1 MSLPKFPEG
10 FSADFLNLTL
20 SEKFLPSGISIQDV
34 STEPLAEGTG
44 MMADI
49 SKLTFKYN
57 TEPAHLPFSVIAKY
71 ASENSTNR
79 EVAMNMNLYERETRF
94 ADELDPQTDARCP
107 AFYYCALD
115 GDNFLIL
122 MEDLSDYEV
131 GDQAIGA
138 SLEQT
143 ELAIDELA
151 KLHSAFWDQT
161 STLKWVPGIAK
172 SYHADNMRNWSRT
185 GWDPMVKAFGEFV
198 PESVR
203 NHRDRFLES
212 VPALQLERMSGP
224 NTLCHGDFRMPN
236 LLFGVDP
243 GHHPLA
249 ILDWQG
255 PLIAKGMFDVALLLG
270 QNTKTEIRQKEEKQL
285 LDRYRE
291 GLENH
296 GVEGLTFKFIWD
308 DYRRCILYNWVYAAV
323 VAGTLDPTNEVGKAW
338 MGQMVARQS
347 SASEDLEVFDLLP
360 S

>member
-57 TEPAHLPFSVIAKY
+57 TEPANLPFSVIAKY
-71 ASENSTNR
+71 ASENATNR

-107 AFYYCALD
+107 TFYYCALD

-138 SLEQT
+138 NLEQT

-151 KLHSAFWDQT
+151 KLHSAFWDKT

-243 GHHPLA
+243 SHHPLA

-308 DYRRCILYNWVYAAV
+308 DYRRYILYNWVYAAV
-323 VAGTLDPTNEVGKAW
+323 VAGTLDPTNEAGKAW

>member
-20 SEKFLPSGISIQDV
+20 SEKFLPPGISIQEV

-49 SKLTFKYN
+49 SKLTLKYN
-57 TEPAHLPFSVIAKY
+57 TEPSHLPLSVIAKY

-107 AFYYCALD
+107 AFYFCALD

-138 SLEQT
+138 NLEQT

-151 KLHSAFWDQT
+151 KLHSAFWDKT

-203 NHRDRFLES
+203 DHRDRFLES

-291 GLENH
+291 GLKKH
-296 GVEGLTFKFIWD
+296 GVEGLTSKFIWD

-323 VAGTLDPTNEVGKAW
+323 VAGTLDPTNEAGEAW

>member
-138 SLEQT
+138 NLEQT

-151 KLHSAFWDQT
+151 KLHSAFWDKT

-236 LLFGVDP
+236 PLFGVDP
-243 GHHPLA
+243 SHHPLA

>member
-1 MSLPKFPEG
+1 MSLSKFPEG
-10 FSADFLNLTL
+10 FSADFLNRAL
-20 SEKFLPSGISIQDV
+20 SNRFLPSGISIREV
-34 STEPLAEGTG
+34 SVEPLAEGTG

-57 TEPAHLPFSVIAKY
+57 TKAPHLPPSVIAKY
-71 ASENSTNR
+71 ASQNPTNR

-94 ADELDPQTDARCP
+94 ADELDPRTEARCP

-131 GDQAIGA
+131 GDQEIGA
-138 SLEQT
+138 NLEQT

-151 KLHSAFWDQT
+151 KLHSAFWDKT
-161 STLKWVPGIAK
+161 STLKWVPGIAN
-172 SYHADNMRNWSRT
+172 SYHADNMLNWSRT
-185 GWDPMVKAFGEFV
+185 GWDPMVQAFDDFV
-198 PESVR
+198 PKNVR
-203 NHRDRFLES
+203 DHRDRFLEA
-212 VPALQLERMSGP
+212 VPALQSERMSGP

-236 LLFGVDP
+236 LLFGVEP
-243 GHHPLA
+243 SHHQVA

-270 QNTKTEIRQKEEKQL
+270 QNTKTEIRQREEKQL
-285 LDRYRE
+285 LNRYID
-291 GLENH
+291 GLRNR
-296 GVEGLTFKFIWD
+296 GVEGLAFDSVWD
-308 DYRRCILYNWVYAAV
+308 DYRSCTLYNWVYAAV
-323 VAGTLDPTNEVGKAW
+323 VAGTLDPTNEAGKAW

-347 SASEDLEVFDLLP
+347 AASEDLKVFDLLP

>member
-20 SEKFLPSGISIQDV
+20 SEKFLPSGISIQEV
-34 STEPLAEGTG
+34 FAEPLAEGTG

-138 SLEQT
+138 NLEQT

-151 KLHSAFWDQT
+151 KLHSAFWDKT

-172 SYHADNMRNWSRT
+172 SSHADNMRNWSRT

-243 GHHPLA
+243 SHHPLA

>member
-1 MSLPKFPEG
+1 MSLPKFHEG

-138 SLEQT
+138 NLEQT

-243 GHHPLA
+243 SHHPLA

>member
-1 MSLPKFPEG
+1 MNLPKFPEG
-10 FSADFLNLTL
+10 FSADFLNNALL
-20 SEKFLPSGISIQDV
+20 EKFLPSGISIQEV
-34 STEPLAEGTG
+34 SIEPLAEGTG

-57 TEPAHLPFSVIAKY
+57 TQSPHLPLSVIAKY
-71 ASENSTNR
+71 ASENPTNR

-94 ADELDPQTDARCP
+94 ADELDPQTEARCP
-107 AFYYCALD
+107 AFYFCGLD
-115 GDNFLIL
+115 DDNFLIL

-131 GDQAIGA
+131 GDQAVGA
-138 SLEQT
+138 NLEQT

-151 KLHSAFWDQT
+151 KLHAAFWDKT
-161 STLKWVPGIAK
+161 SELKWVPGIAN

-185 GWDPMVKAFGEFV
+185 GWDPMVEAFGEFV
-198 PESVR
+198 PENVR
-203 NHRDRFLES
+203 GHRDRLLAA

-236 LLFGVDP
+236 LLFGVEP
-243 GHHPLA
+243 HHHRLA

-270 QNTKTEIRQKEEKQL
+270 QNTKIEIRQKEEKQL
-285 LDRYRE
+285 LNRYLD
-291 GLENH
+291 GLKTY
-296 GVEGLTFKFIWD
+296 GVEGLTFDFFWD
-308 DYRRCILYNWVYAAV
+308 DYRRCTLYNWVYAAV
-323 VAGTLDPTNEVGKAW
+323 VAGTLDPTNEAGRAW
-338 MGQMVARQS
+338 MGQMVSRQS